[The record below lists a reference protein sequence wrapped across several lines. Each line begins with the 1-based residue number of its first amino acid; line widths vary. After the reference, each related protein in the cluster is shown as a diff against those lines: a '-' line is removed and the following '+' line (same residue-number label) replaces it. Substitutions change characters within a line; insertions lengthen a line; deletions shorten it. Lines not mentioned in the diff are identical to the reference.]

1 MSVLSQNFHATQ
13 NVWILP
19 NYAFPGTIV
28 VKSVNFEPNLNGTEN
43 FWIFGKFHPQV
54 PSGQKSDFWTKFLTW
69 LKISGFCQISSFAGP
84 AWSKISFL
92 SQIFQHLSKFLDFA
106 KFHPSQVQ
114 SGQNSQF
121 WANFKRDWKFLN
133 FIKFHPSHVPSGQKC
148 MFFAKFSTRLKIS
161 GFCSFSSFTCPVC
174 SEFYQISSFAC
185 PKWSKMYVFCQIF
198 IKTQNF
204 WILANFHPSQVLCG
218 QKSLIF
224 QSNFQHNSKFLD
236 FVKFH
241 PLQIL
246 SGRNWVQGAIDQN
259 VEI

>member
-1 MSVLSQNFHATQ
+1 MSMLPLHDAQCRWTLCLSAFNFIFDTLIPGGHSHMKVMGMCGHDPQ
-13 NVWILP
+13 NVWSLP

-43 FWIFGKFHPQV
+43 FWIFAKFHPQV

-121 WANFKRDWKFLN
+121 WANFKRD
-133 FIKFHPSHVPSGQKC
+133 
-148 MFFAKFSTRLKIS
+148 
-161 GFCSFSSFTCPVC
+161 
-174 SEFYQISSFAC
+174 
-185 PKWSKMYVFCQIF
+185 
-198 IKTQNF
+198 
-204 WILANFHPSQVLCG
+204 
-218 QKSLIF
+218 
-224 QSNFQHNSKFLD
+224 
-236 FVKFH
+236 
-241 PLQIL
+241 
-246 SGRNWVQGAIDQN
+246 
-259 VEI
+259 